1 MTEDG
6 LGPGRV
12 SKRSWIQLRTFGH
25 CSSSS
30 SAFIIS
36 IILHTHAFET
46 CIRIHTFLKR
56 TTNALTSLL
65 FEKHLSPHLALRD
78 GGNH

>member
-1 MTEDG
+1 MA
-6 LGPGRV
+6 
-12 SKRSWIQLRTFGH
+12 WIQVVSPSDPG
-25 CSSSS
+25 SSYWRLDIAQVQVVLLLSQS
-30 SAFIIS
+30 YFT
-36 IILHTHAFET
+36 LMLFET